1 MADTKISALTSAGS
15 VDPADLLVAVD
26 VSDTSMAATGTN
38 KKATRELLQTYAA
51 GTLTTDK
58 KVADYSATWN
68 AAGVTFTGLKLNIT
82 DTASASGSL
91 LADLQVGGTSKF
103 KVEKDGAVTSTASV
117 TASTLVSNVSTGTS
131 PLTVSSTT
139 AVTNLNADLLDGLHA
154 SSFLQSGGA
163 LGTPSSG
170 TLTNCTGLP
179 VGTGISGLGTGV
191 ATALAVNTGSSGAFV
206 VNGGALGTPSSGTLT
221 NATGLPVGTGISG
234 LGTGVA
240 TALAVNT
247 GSAGAFVVNGGALGT
262 PSSGTLTNATGLP
275 VSTGISGLGTG
286 VATFLATPSSANL
299 ASAVSD
305 ETGSGALVFATSPSL
320 TTPDIGVATAT
331 SVNGTTIPS
340 SKTLVVTTDK
350 LSVLAATT
358 SAELAGVISDETG
371 SGSLVFATS
380 PSLTTPSLGVATAT
394 SINGTT
400 IPSSKTL
407 VVTTDKLS
415 ALAATTSAELAGVIS
430 DETGTGSLV
439 FADTPTLVTPNIGAA
454 TATSVNGTT
463 IPSSKT
469 LVVTTDKLSVLA
481 ATSSS
486 ELAGVISDETG
497 TGSLVF
503 ANTPTLVTPILGTPQ
518 SGTLTSCTGLPL
530 STGVTGTLPV
540 ANGGTGQ
547 TTYTDGQLLI
557 GNTTGNT
564 LTKATL
570 TAGSGVT
577 ITNGSGSITIAAT
590 GGSGTVT
597 SVGQTFT
604 GGLISV
610 ANSPIT
616 TSGSLDLTVAGTSG
630 GVPYFSSASTWAS
643 SAALASNALVVGG
656 GAGSAPST
664 ITTGTGVVTALG
676 VNTGSSGAF
685 VVNGGALGTPS
696 SGTVTN
702 LTGTASININGTVGA
717 TTPNTGNFT
726 SLTASGDLTVD
737 TNTLFVDSTNNRVGI
752 GTTSPSAALA
762 ISVSSN
768 DLVRVSGGGTFPSL
782 AANDRIATI
791 GNISGGDS
799 NGIQIISGN
808 VGSAYVG
815 FGDGDAASQGFVKYD
830 NNADALLFGSNASER
845 ARIDSSGN
853 VGVGTSSPSTKLDVI
868 GSVKSQAAATQ
879 DAVLLAGRAGGTS
892 SYGVTVTPTTLTASR
907 TFTLPDA
914 DGTALYGGGPLGTP
928 SSGTLTNATGLPV
941 STGVSGLG
949 TGVATALAVNTGSSG
964 AFVVNG
970 GALGTPSSG
979 TVTNLTGTAS
989 ININGTVGATT
1000 ANTGAFTTL
1009 TASLDS
1015 SFTSTGALLISK
1027 GTAGQQPGS
1036 PVTGMLRY
1044 NTTSNQFE
1052 GYSGS
1057 SPAWNPVGGAS
1068 ISNDTS
1074 TASNLYPTFANA
1086 TSGTA
1091 TTIYTSNAKLLYK
1104 PSTGEL
1110 QADVPVAG
1118 NGIFVNKTT
1127 INTSYTI
1134 ASGTNGWSVGP
1145 ITIASGVS
1153 VTVASGQKWLVG

>member
-91 LADLQVGGTSKF
+91 LADLQVDGTSKF
-103 KVEKDGAVTSTASV
+103 KVAKDGAVTSTASV

-380 PSLTTPSLGVATAT
+380 PFLTTPSLGVATAT

-570 TAGSGVT
+570 TAGSGIS
-577 ITNGSGSITIAAT
+577 ITNGSGSISIAAT
-590 GGSGTVT
+590 GGGGTVT

-696 SGTVTN
+696 SGT
-702 LTGTASININGTVGA
+702 
-717 TTPNTGNFT
+717 
-726 SLTASGDLTVD
+726 
-737 TNTLFVDSTNNRVGI
+737 
-752 GTTSPSAALA
+752 
-762 ISVSSN
+762 
-768 DLVRVSGGGTFPSL
+768 
-782 AANDRIATI
+782 
-791 GNISGGDS
+791 
-799 NGIQIISGN
+799 
-808 VGSAYVG
+808 
-815 FGDGDAASQGFVKYD
+815 
-830 NNADALLFGSNASER
+830 
-845 ARIDSSGN
+845 
-853 VGVGTSSPSTKLDVI
+853 
-868 GSVKSQAAATQ
+868 
-879 DAVLLAGRAGGTS
+879 
-892 SYGVTVTPTTLTASR
+892 
-907 TFTLPDA
+907 
-914 DGTALYGGGPLGTP
+914 
-928 SSGTLTNATGLPV
+928 LTNATGLPV

-964 AFVVNG
+964 AVVVNG

-1000 ANTGAFTTL
+1000 PNTGAFTTL
-1009 TASLDS
+1009 SATGNVNFDGGTFVFNESGADKDFRVEGDTDDNLLFVDASTDRVGIGTNAPSYKFEVNGAIGFPSSTAPTWSFTIPTIYSNNSVLYLNSGLSFAFLTGTGAGTERVRINSTGIGIGTASPSKALDVVGAITASSDS

-1027 GTAGQQPGS
+1027 GTAAEQPGS